1 MNTAQ
6 EHAFEQANLVTQLI
20 KYADR
25 VILVESASAPERRA
39 FVKLLADQLPDSIE
53 ILSVQASPH
62 SSAANIVALIS
73 DTLQLSPGIESPRQ
87 LASAVHAAM
96 EGQGRLLMVVENA
109 DAWLDSP
116 QWSGLLACVRAAH
129 DLAPNQLL
137 FLLTGDIGLTDQL
150 RLAPELSDMQS
161 DMHLCQ
167 LLGEAAPRATHPGA
181 AASAMADEPLF
192 ADALPGERGFAPS
205 EPVGTRRKSQG
216 PMLLVAAAI
225 SVAIVTFGGFALL
238 TSTKD
243 KPAAPQTLSLN
254 TPTSEPASTG
264 TPPAQADNPLPNDGG
279 LGVNSSLSGAAPVP
293 STKAPAATSLAERS
307 TQSLPPAPT
316 PVPTPVPAPAST
328 IIPPVVEAPLP
339 KPATAPAAPQ
349 LIAPREKPSVEKPA
363 AEKTH
368 KPIKPIEK
376 PSEKSIEKSAHL
388 KSHEAA
394 PAKSVV
400 VKAVDNAWYREKS
413 KNRAVL
419 QLGAFN
425 DEKAALDFIKK
436 HSASTRLGEWHVF
449 SQKRNNQLLYTVTLG
464 DFLTL
469 ADARK
474 AAPELA
480 EPLRVFKPYPRT
492 FEAISKV
499 INP

>member
-25 VILVESASAPERRA
+25 IILVESASSPERRA

-62 SSAANIVALIS
+62 SSAANIIALIS
-73 DTLQLSPGIESPRQ
+73 DALQLSPGIESPRQ

-116 QWSGLLACVRAAH
+116 QWSGLLACLRAAH

-150 RLAPELSDMQS
+150 RLAPELSEMQG

-167 LLGEAAPRATHPGA
+167 LLGEAAPAALPPST
-181 AASAMADEPLF
+181 AASALADEPLF
-192 ADALPGERGFAPS
+192 ADALDGARGFAAS
-205 EPVGTRRKSQG
+205 EPAGARRKSSG

-254 TPTSEPASTG
+254 TPATEPASTG

-279 LGVNSSLSGAAPVP
+279 LGANSSLSGVAPVP
-293 STKAPAATSLAERS
+293 SAKAPAATSLAERS
-307 TQSLPPAPT
+307 TQSPPPAPA
-316 PVPTPVPAPAST
+316 PAPAPVST
-328 IIPPVVEAPLP
+328 IIPPVVEAPMP
-339 KPATAPAAPQ
+339 KPAPAPAAPQ
-349 LIAPREKPSVEKPA
+349 LIAPREKPPVEKPA
-363 AEKTH
+363 AEKAH
-368 KPIKPIEK
+368 KPIKAIEK
-376 PSEKSIEKSAHL
+376 PSEKPVEKSAHL

-480 EPLRVFKPYPRT
+480 EPLRAFKPYPRT
-492 FEAISKV
+492 FEAIGKV